1 LALELLQHTLN
12 ILHKLVYPFVLLQIG
27 TMSGQAY
34 IFDLLSDASVL
45 TEGKLK
51 KILESEEIVKVSFW
65 INCLT
70 FPKTKRLI

>member
-1 LALELLQHTLN
+1 MQL
-12 ILHKLVYPFVLLQIG
+12 IFLLQIG

-51 KILESEEIVKVSFW
+51 KILESEEIVKVSFCTDYL
-65 INCLT
+65 I
-70 FPKTKRLI
+70 FPKTEFSSGT